1 MKNKYSKLLLL
12 FLLFL
17 LTNPVSALCFA
28 DDDIDEDDP
37 HVIVDSIGQYD
48 EITYYEFIEYS
59 DTYQEEHVV
68 TKVWRDEEGRVT
80 QLTKCYPPDPGL
92 GVLRCNYTY
101 DEQGRFIELKRV
113 IENSELEL
121 IFGYARQEKM
131 TTITYEEDGSM
142 TQSFVNQD
150 PIYRYTGFLYINSEG
165 EAESGIVVQEMAFG
179 EKLMKKAITQ
189 YEEDDWLVD
198 MVRIPVLEQRKD
210 SSK

>member
-1 MKNKYSKLLLL
+1 
-12 FLLFL
+12 
-17 LTNPVSALCFA
+17 
-28 DDDIDEDDP
+28 
-37 HVIVDSIGQYD
+37 
-48 EITYYEFIEYS
+48 
-59 DTYQEEHVV
+59 
-68 TKVWRDEEGRVT
+68 
-80 QLTKCYPPDPGL
+80 
-92 GVLRCNYTY
+92 
-101 DEQGRFIELKRV
+101 
-113 IENSELEL
+113 
-121 IFGYARQEKM
+121 
-131 TTITYEEDGSM
+131 M